1 MTNGLVTLFIQTEGG
16 ETAMMAA
23 DVSITKE
30 GFE

>member
-16 ETAMMAA
+16 EAMMAA